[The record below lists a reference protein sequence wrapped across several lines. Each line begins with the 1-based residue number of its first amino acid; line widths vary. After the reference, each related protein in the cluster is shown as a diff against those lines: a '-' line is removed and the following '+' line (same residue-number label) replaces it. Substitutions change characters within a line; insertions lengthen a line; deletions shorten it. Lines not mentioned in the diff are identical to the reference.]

1 MSDEKR
7 LEYIGRIE
15 ELRTQV
21 TNRYEILNIEAI
33 WLFVATLSCWS
44 VNVTIIQIIAIML
57 VLFFFSSKVMKD
69 KKGNTTFQ
77 KILFEIESDVKKSN
91 LEDDSKKAR
100 LHEIE
105 DVRKNLLSLRSIYR
119 STPIFILGYAFW
131 LFLWQLLYITFINN
145 SLNKCINT
153 ICYIRHSRFLLVYRI
168 KW

>member
-1 MSDEKR
+1 MLDEKR

-44 VNVTIIQIIAIML
+44 VNVIIIQIIAIML

-69 KKGNTTFQ
+69 KKCNTTFQ
-77 KILFEIESDVKKSN
+77 KILSEIESDVKESN

-119 STPIFILGYAFW
+119 STPIFIFGYCFW
-131 LFLWQLLYITFINN
+131 ALSLATF
-145 SLNKCINT
+145 
-153 ICYIRHSRFLLVYRI
+153 VYNLSQ
-168 KW
+168 